1 MLKQSS
7 LQTASVKCARIAPP
21 ADILLQFASAENTH
35 QIFVK
40 YNRIWERD
48 FGEFQDSQTQGRHMP
63 LARRPKPL
71 APRVH

>member
-7 LQTASVKCARIAPP
+7 LQTASVKCASIVPP
-21 ADILLQFASAENTH
+21 ANILQFASAENTH
-35 QIFVK
+35 QILVK

-48 FGEFQDSQTQGRHMP
+48 FGEFRDSQTQGRHMP